1 VTVLDA
7 ARNEVGGQV
16 IFDEGTRTEIVR
28 GGPGRFTIEARA
40 EDLKYKLTAEAC
52 TGRRNPPS
60 GGGGQ
65 PVPKNPI
72 PRDQYKSNI
81 NPPNE
86 NNVIDNTV
94 SHNSLPNTGGVPLLG
109 LGFFGFLCVF
119 AAFALLRP
127 AMCRDF

>member
-1 VTVLDA
+1 MTVLDA
-7 ARNEVGGQV
+7 ARNEVCGQV

-28 GGPGRFTIEARA
+28 GGPSRFTIEARA
-40 EDLKYKLTAEAC
+40 EDLRYKLTAEDC
-52 TGRRNPPS
+52 TGRGNPPP

-72 PRDQYKSNI
+72 PRDQYKSDV
-81 NPPNE
+81 NPPSE

-94 SHNSLPNTGGVPLLG
+94 SHNPLPNTGGVPLLG
-109 LGFFGFLCVF
+109 LGFFGFHCIF

-127 AMCRDF
+127 AIRRNS